1 MTITNLV
8 FEGGGV
14 LGVAFV
20 GALRYIEANGILGG
34 IKRLAGS
41 SAGSFVALALTLGY
55 TVTEISNI
63 LLELDFKQ
71 FEDDSYGVIRDL
83 HRLKKDYGLCK
94 GDALRDWIQELIH
107 NKLGTRNVTFSE
119 LYTMTGIFLVV
130 TGTCLNQQKT
140 VFFNKDTTPDMD
152 VSLAVRIS
160 SCIPIFFRAVRY
172 QGDIYVDG
180 GVLMNYPLYIFD
192 DVSDVSE
199 TLGFKLTGSNEHRDT
214 AIIHSDIK
222 IDSVYK
228 FIETLISTLLLK
240 IEQSSIKENYYSRT
254 VTVNTFEMSSTD
266 FSITTSDKHKL
277 VESGYSCTE
286 AFFKEGK

>member
-20 GALRYIEANGILGG
+20 GALRYISEKGILPG
-34 IKRLAGS
+34 ITRMAGS

-55 TVTEISNI
+55 SVSEISEI
-63 LLELDFKQ
+63 LMSLDFAK

-94 GDALRDWIQELIH
+94 GDTLHAWIQELIFG
-107 NKLGTRNVTFSE
+107 KMGTRNITFSE
-119 LYTMTGIFLVV
+119 LYTRTGIFLVI
-130 TGTCLNQQKT
+130 TGTCLNKQKT

-172 QGDIYVDG
+172 QGDLYIDG
-180 GVLMNYPLYIFD
+180 GVLMNYPLYVFD

-199 TLGFKLTGSNEHRDT
+199 TLGFKLTGSNEHRDNE
-214 AIIHSDIK
+214 IIHADTEV
-222 IDSVYK
+222 DSLYK
-228 FIETLISTLLLK
+228 FIETLIGMLLLK
-240 IEQSSIKENYYSRT
+240 IEQASIKDNYYTRT
-254 VTVNTFEMSSTD
+254 VTVNTWNMSSTN
-266 FSITTSDKHKL
+266 FKISTADKQKL
-277 VESGYSCTE
+277 IASGWDSTE
-286 AFFKEGK
+286 TFFNGL